1 MYHIDL
7 NRSFSK
13 CIHLIEWFDY
23 QNHIC
28 MVFELLGQSVFD
40 FLKSNEFRPFP
51 IHHIQQFAKQLLT
64 SVACKCKYIF
74 MYSFNYD

>member
-1 MYHIDL
+1 
-7 NRSFSK
+7 
-13 CIHLIEWFDY
+13 
-23 QNHIC
+23 

-64 SVACKCKYIF
+64 SVACK
-74 MYSFNYD
+74 